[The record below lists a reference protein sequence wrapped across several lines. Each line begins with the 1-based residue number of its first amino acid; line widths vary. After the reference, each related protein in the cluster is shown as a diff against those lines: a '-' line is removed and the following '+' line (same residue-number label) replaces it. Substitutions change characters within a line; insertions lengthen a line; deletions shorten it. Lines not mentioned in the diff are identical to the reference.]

1 MKRNAQGKK
10 TITAV
15 YVVPVDGCVFA
26 PPGLKIIVSMLLVQ
40 VCGQRPSAPSEM
52 LDNTLTR

>member
-10 TITAV
+10 ITAV